1 MSSFNLRRF
10 SNPETLR
17 SVHPRRLVEFLQ
29 PFSEYFAARQFL
41 VPEMSDAATLD
52 FERLASVLINAT
64 PETPRELVDALY
76 YVHEM
81 ATPEGM
87 NALVDAAHDAGIA
100 LQAQDMTPADVAIQ
114 LWLEAPQIV
123 EHQHDRQYVDHPRS
137 FEYFPSTARK
147 IPRFQTPKSDVL
159 RAIEADLGEWFGNH
173 KRGTACRI
181 SMFPADDQVLF
192 LVRHGH
198 PLRREGTLN
207 AEEESTL
214 LYRPLK
220 FDVLA
225 YETSLGE
232 LRINAETV
240 GEKKLYRTVFGK
252 RLFGDPFFFGDSGK
266 YTLEPLRIDGE
277 DSLQCDDVDGIDAIT
292 LVEIHYFWPGSPH
305 EIAISR
311 SPNVFELL
319 RKRGRAMPRKA
330 KIIKAGFRVTFTGAK
345 RPRKV
350 TIAVPNRAS
359 CHRDDSDVVNRW
371 LVERGFTLAKHD
383 DESPEDNE
391 AVEAVLERH

>member
-17 SVHPRRLVEFLQ
+17 SIHPRSLVEFLQ
-29 PFSEYFAARQFL
+29 PFNEYFAVRQFVL
-41 VPEMSDAATLD
+41 PDLADSATID
-52 FERLASVLINAT
+52 FEQLASILVDAT

-87 NALVDAAHDAGIA
+87 NALADAAHDAGIP
-100 LQAQDMTPADVAIQ
+100 LQAEDLTPADIAIH
-114 LWLEAPQIV
+114 LWLAAPHIV
-123 EHQHDRQYVDHPRS
+123 EQQHDRQYVDHLRS
-137 FEYFPSTARK
+137 FECFPSTARK
-147 IPRFQTPKSDVL
+147 VPRFRAPSSDAL
-159 RAIEADLGEWFGNH
+159 RAIEVELGEWFGNH

-181 SMFPADDQVLF
+181 SMFPADDEVLF

-198 PLRREGTLN
+198 PLRREGTVN
-207 AEEESTL
+207 AGEESTL

-225 YETSLGE
+225 YDIALAD

-252 RLFGDPFFFGDSGK
+252 RLFGDPFYFGDSGK
-266 YTLEPLRIDGE
+266 YTLEPLRVDGD
-277 DSLQCDDVDGIDAIT
+277 DSLRCDDVDDIDAIT
-292 LVEIHYFWPGSPH
+292 LVEVHYFWPGSPH
-305 EIAISR
+305 EVAISK
-311 SPNVFELL
+311 STNIFELL
-319 RKRGRAMPRKA
+319 RKRGRPMPK
-330 KIIKAGFRVTFTGAK
+330 KPIKAGFSVAFTGAK

-350 TIAVPNRAS
+350 TIAAPNRVS
-359 CHRDDSDVVNRW
+359 CQRDDLDAVNQW
-371 LVERGFTLAKHD
+371 LMKRGFALKKQD
-383 DESPEDNE
+383 DESTENTE